1 MGPASVELQLK
12 LATSLQRA
20 AYPFGILRQRNF
32 ALLWSSM
39 GLSGTAMQMEAVALG
54 WLVLIRTDSPFLVG
68 LIASARMAL
77 NFLALFSGAV
87 ADRVPRHRL
96 VAAVMFTVSLL
107 SLGMFTLLQSGRLE
121 VWHIFAL
128 VLAGGMAR
136 LFQMPASQSLVGDIL
151 PADRI
156 PNGAALTTMG
166 MNLNTVVGPLLGGFL
181 FQAIGPEG
189 VYAVITVLNF
199 LGGVLALSIGSI
211 RVSQDSREDS
221 VVQAMLEGLKYVKG
235 QQVLWGLLLLA
246 VVINFTGWPLH
257 TSLMP
262 IFARDVLGTD
272 SAGLG
277 ILMSTFGIGALIGST
292 LLASIRNL
300 KSAGRLLFLSVIAW
314 HATMLAFSASHS
326 FYVSLS
332 ILLLTGMAFSSTQVL
347 MLTVILRTT
356 LPEFRGR
363 ILGLRSMAIYAYTFG
378 SMNSGAI
385 AGAWG
390 APLAASINGA
400 IGILLAGILAFFTPK
415 LRQA

>member
-1 MGPASVELQLK
+1 MA
-12 LATSLQRA
+12 
-20 AYPFGILRQRNF
+20 
-32 ALLWSSM
+32 
-39 GLSGTAMQMEAVALG
+39 LSGTAMQMEAVALG

-68 LIASARMAL
+68 SIASARMAL

-87 ADRVPRHRL
+87 ADRMPRHLL
-96 VAAVMFTVSLL
+96 VAAVMFIVSLL
-107 SLGMFTLLQSGRLE
+107 GLVMFTLLQSGRLE

-128 VLAGGMAR
+128 VLVGGLVR

-151 PADRI
+151 PTDRI
-156 PNGAALTTMG
+156 SNGAALTTMG
-166 MNLNTVVGPLLGGFL
+166 MNLNTIVGPLIGGFL
-181 FQAIGPEG
+181 FQSIGPQG
-189 VYAVITVLNF
+189 VYAVIVVLNS
-199 LGGVLALSIGSI
+199 LGGILALAIG
-211 RVSQDSREDS
+211 RVQLSTRSKEDS
-221 VVQAMLEGLKYVKG
+221 VLRAMLEGLKYVKG
-235 QQVLWGLLLLA
+235 QQVLWAILLFS
-246 VVINFTGWPLH
+246 VIINFTGWPLH

-277 ILMSTFGIGALIGST
+277 ILMSTFGIGALIGSSV
-292 LLASIRNL
+292 LASVRDL
-300 KSAGRLLFLSVIAW
+300 KSAGKLLILSVIAW
-314 HATMLAFSASHS
+314 HATMLAFSASHA

-378 SMNSGAI
+378 SLNSGAI

-400 IGILLAGILAFFTPK
+400 IGIVLAGALAFFTPK
-415 LRQA
+415 LRHV

>member
-1 MGPASVELQLK
+1 M
-12 LATSLQRA
+12 
-20 AYPFGILRQRNF
+20 AYPLGILRQRNF

-39 GLSGTAMQMEAVALG
+39 ALSGTAMQMEAVALG

-87 ADRVPRHRL
+87 ADRMPRHLL
-96 VAAVMFTVSLL
+96 VAAVMFSVSLL
-107 SLGMFTLLQSGRLE
+107 SLVMFTLLQSGRLE

-128 VLAGGMAR
+128 VLVGGLVR

-156 PNGAALTTMG
+156 SNGAALTTMG
-166 MNLNTVVGPLLGGFL
+166 MNLNTIVGPLIGGFL
-181 FQAIGPEG
+181 FQSIGPQG
-189 VYAVITVLNF
+189 VYAVIVALNS
-199 LGGVLALSIGSI
+199 LGGILALYIGNI
-211 RVSQDSREDS
+211 RTTQSREDS
-221 VVQAMLEGLKYVKG
+221 VLRAMLEGLKYVKG
-235 QQVLWGLLLLA
+235 QQVLWGLL
-246 VVINFTGWPLH
+246 VVGVIINFTGWPMH

-277 ILMSTFGIGALIGST
+277 ILMSAFGIGALIGSSV
-292 LLASIRNL
+292 LASVRNL
-300 KSAGRLLFLSVIAW
+300 KSAGKLLILSVIAW
-314 HATMLAFSASHS
+314 HATMLAFSASHT
-326 FYVSLS
+326 FYLSLS

-363 ILGLRSMAIYAYTFG
+363 VLGLRSMTIYAYTFG
-378 SMNSGAI
+378 SLNSGAI
-385 AGAWG
+385 AGVWS

-400 IGILLAGILAFFTPK
+400 LGIVLTATLAFFAPK
-415 LRQA
+415 LRRA

>member
-1 MGPASVELQLK
+1 
-12 LATSLQRA
+12 
-20 AYPFGILRQRNF
+20 
-32 ALLWSSM
+32 
-39 GLSGTAMQMEAVALG
+39 MQMEAVALG

-156 PNGAALTTMG
+156 SNGAALTTMG

-189 VYAVITVLNF
+189 VYAVITVLNS

-211 RVSQDSREDS
+211 RLSQDSREDS

-277 ILMSTFGIGALIGST
+277 ILMSTFGIGALIGSSV
-292 LLASIRNL
+292 LASVRNL
-300 KSAGRLLFLSVIAW
+300 KSAGRLFILSVIAW
-314 HATMLAFSASHS
+314 HATMLAFSASSS
-326 FYVSLS
+326 FYLSLS
-332 ILLLTGMAFSSTQVL
+332 ILLLTGMAFSSTQVM

-363 ILGLRSMAIYAYTFG
+363 VLGLRSMAIYAYTFG
-378 SMNSGAI
+378 SLNSGAI
-385 AGAWG
+385 AGGWG

-400 IGILLAGILAFFTPK
+400 IGIVLVGALALFTPK
-415 LRQA
+415 LRHA

>member
-1 MGPASVELQLK
+1 MA
-12 LATSLQRA
+12 
-20 AYPFGILRQRNF
+20 
-32 ALLWSSM
+32 
-39 GLSGTAMQMEAVALG
+39 LSGTAMQMEAVALG

-68 LIASARMAL
+68 SIASARMAL

-87 ADRVPRHRL
+87 ADRMPRHLL
-96 VAAVMFTVSLL
+96 VAAVMFIVSLL
-107 SLGMFTLLQSGRLE
+107 GLVMFTLLQSGRLE

-128 VLAGGMAR
+128 VLVGGLVR

-151 PADRI
+151 PTDRI
-156 PNGAALTTMG
+156 SNGAALTTMG
-166 MNLNTVVGPLLGGFL
+166 MNLNTIVGPLIGGFL
-181 FQAIGPEG
+181 FQSIGPQG
-189 VYAVITVLNF
+189 VYAVIVVLNS
-199 LGGVLALSIGSI
+199 LGGILALAIG
-211 RVSQDSREDS
+211 RVQLSTRSKEDS
-221 VVQAMLEGLKYVKG
+221 VLRAMLEGLKYVKG
-235 QQVLWGLLLLA
+235 QQVLWAILLFS
-246 VVINFTGWPLH
+246 VIINFTGWPLH

-277 ILMSTFGIGALIGST
+277 ILMSTFGIGALIGSSV
-292 LLASIRNL
+292 LASVRDL
-300 KSAGRLLFLSVIAW
+300 KSAGKLLILSVIAW

-378 SMNSGAI
+378 SLNSGAI

-400 IGILLAGILAFFTPK
+400 IGIVLAGALAFFTPK
-415 LRQA
+415 LRHV

>member
-1 MGPASVELQLK
+1 MA
-12 LATSLQRA
+12 
-20 AYPFGILRQRNF
+20 
-32 ALLWSSM
+32 
-39 GLSGTAMQMEAVALG
+39 LSGTAMQMEAVALG

-68 LIASARMAL
+68 SIASARMAL

-87 ADRVPRHRL
+87 ADRMPRHLL
-96 VAAVMFTVSLL
+96 VAAVMFIVSLL
-107 SLGMFTLLQSGRLE
+107 GLVMFTLLQSGRLE

-128 VLAGGMAR
+128 VLVGGLVR

-151 PADRI
+151 PTDRI
-156 PNGAALTTMG
+156 SNGAALTTMG
-166 MNLNTVVGPLLGGFL
+166 MNLNTIVGPLIGGFL
-181 FQAIGPEG
+181 FQSIGPQG
-189 VYAVITVLNF
+189 VYAVIVVLNS
-199 LGGVLALSIGSI
+199 LGGILALAIG
-211 RVSQDSREDS
+211 RVQLSTRSKEDS
-221 VVQAMLEGLKYVKG
+221 VLRAMLEGLKYVKG
-235 QQVLWGLLLLA
+235 QQVLWAILLFS
-246 VVINFTGWPLH
+246 VIINFTGWPLH

-277 ILMSTFGIGALIGST
+277 ILMSTFGIGALIGSSV
-292 LLASIRNL
+292 LASVRDL
-300 KSAGRLLFLSVIAW
+300 KSAGKLLILSVIAW

-378 SMNSGAI
+378 SLNSGAI

-400 IGILLAGILAFFTPK
+400 IGIVLAGARAFFTPK
-415 LRQA
+415 LRHV

>member
-12 LATSLQRA
+12 LATSLQQA
-20 AYPFGILRQRNF
+20 AYPFGILRQRKF

-39 GLSGTAMQMEAVALG
+39 ALSGTAMQMEAVALG

-156 PNGAALTTMG
+156 SNGAALTTMG

-189 VYAVITVLNF
+189 VYAVITVLNS

-211 RVSQDSREDS
+211 RLSQDSREDS

>member
-1 MGPASVELQLK
+1 MA
-12 LATSLQRA
+12 
-20 AYPFGILRQRNF
+20 
-32 ALLWSSM
+32 
-39 GLSGTAMQMEAVALG
+39 LSGTAMQMEAVALG

-156 PNGAALTTMG
+156 SNGAALTTMG

-189 VYAVITVLNF
+189 VYAVITVLNS

-211 RVSQDSREDS
+211 RLSQDSREDS

-292 LLASIRNL
+292 LLASMRNL
-300 KSAGRLLFLSVIAW
+300 KSAGSLLFLSVIAW

>member
-1 MGPASVELQLK
+1 M
-12 LATSLQRA
+12 
-20 AYPFGILRQRNF
+20 AYPLGILRQRNF

-39 GLSGTAMQMEAVALG
+39 ALSGTAMQMEAVALG

-87 ADRVPRHRL
+87 ADRMPRHLL
-96 VAAVMFTVSLL
+96 VAAVMFSVSLL
-107 SLGMFTLLQSGRLE
+107 SLVMFTLLQSGRLE

-128 VLAGGMAR
+128 VLVGGLVR

-156 PNGAALTTMG
+156 SNGAALTTMG
-166 MNLNTVVGPLLGGFL
+166 MNLNTIVGPLIGGFL
-181 FQAIGPEG
+181 FQSIGPQG
-189 VYAVITVLNF
+189 VYAVIVALNS
-199 LGGVLALSIGSI
+199 LGGILALYI
-211 RVSQDSREDS
+211 RNIRTTQSREDS
-221 VVQAMLEGLKYVKG
+221 VLRAMLEGLKYVKG
-235 QQVLWGLLLLA
+235 QQVLWGLL
-246 VVINFTGWPLH
+246 VVGVIINFTGWPMH

-277 ILMSTFGIGALIGST
+277 ILMSAFGIGALIGSSV
-292 LLASIRNL
+292 LASVRNL
-300 KSAGRLLFLSVIAW
+300 KSAGKLLILSVIAW
-314 HATMLAFSASHS
+314 HATMLAFSASHT
-326 FYVSLS
+326 FYLSLS

-363 ILGLRSMAIYAYTFG
+363 VLGLRSMTIYAYTFG
-378 SMNSGAI
+378 SLNSGAI
-385 AGAWG
+385 AGVWS

-400 IGILLAGILAFFTPK
+400 LGIVLTATLAFFAPK
-415 LRQA
+415 LRRG

>member
-1 MGPASVELQLK
+1 
-12 LATSLQRA
+12 
-20 AYPFGILRQRNF
+20 
-32 ALLWSSM
+32 
-39 GLSGTAMQMEAVALG
+39 MQMEAVALG

-189 VYAVITVLNF
+189 VYAVITVLNS

-211 RVSQDSREDS
+211 RLSQDSREDS

>member
-1 MGPASVELQLK
+1 M
-12 LATSLQRA
+12 
-20 AYPFGILRQRNF
+20 AYPLGILRQRNF

-39 GLSGTAMQMEAVALG
+39 ALSGTAMQMESMALG

-87 ADRVPRHRL
+87 ADRMPRHLL
-96 VAAVMFTVSLL
+96 VAAVMFSVSLL
-107 SLGMFTLLQSGRLE
+107 SLVMFTLLQSGRLE

-128 VLAGGMAR
+128 VLVGGLVR

-156 PNGAALTTMG
+156 SNGAALTTMG
-166 MNLNTVVGPLLGGFL
+166 MNLNTIVGPLIGGFL
-181 FQAIGPEG
+181 FQSIGPQG
-189 VYAVITVLNF
+189 VYAVIVALNS
-199 LGGVLALSIGSI
+199 LGGILALYIGNI
-211 RVSQDSREDS
+211 RTTQSREDS
-221 VVQAMLEGLKYVKG
+221 VLRAMLEGLKYVKG
-235 QQVLWGLLLLA
+235 QQVLWGLL
-246 VVINFTGWPLH
+246 VVGVIINFTGWPMH

-277 ILMSTFGIGALIGST
+277 ILMSAFGIGALIGSSV
-292 LLASIRNL
+292 LASVRNL
-300 KSAGRLLFLSVIAW
+300 KSAGKLLILSVIAW
-314 HATMLAFSASHS
+314 HATMLAFSASHT
-326 FYVSLS
+326 FYLSLS

-363 ILGLRSMAIYAYTFG
+363 VLGLRSMTIYAYTFG
-378 SMNSGAI
+378 SLNSGAI
-385 AGAWG
+385 AGVWS

-400 IGILLAGILAFFTPK
+400 LGIVLTATLAFFAPK
-415 LRQA
+415 LRRA